1 MTSIQSTIADKLH
14 TDQVTV
20 REILAEFIATLF
32 FVMIGTAANV
42 QFASTGGSNMVVIP
56 IAWGIGF
63 AFSVYLAS
71 AVSGAHINPAISV
84 AQAILG
90 NLSFAKLPHYILS
103 QLVGAFMGTLITYT
117 SKYDDIQKISRMFG
131 NNTYAG
137 DIQVAGLFTTFPAPH
152 MTAFGSFF
160 DQLIGTA
167 ILSGC
172 ICLITDRRHHIH
184 QGVVPALA
192 GGIMAMIALTYGTNG
207 GFAINPARDFG
218 PRFFTWI
225 VGYGSKVFSYGNY
238 YFWIPIVGPFIGA
251 LIGAWIYKLFVG
263 LHGLSEVL
271 EITNPKSILP

>member
-42 QFASTGGSNMVVIP
+42 QFASTGGNNMVVIP

-63 AFSVYLAS
+63 AFSVYLAA

-84 AQAILG
+84 TQAILG

-103 QLVGAFMGTLITYT
+103 QLLGAFIGTAITYT
-117 SKYDDIQKISRMFG
+117 SKYDDIQKISRLFG

-172 ICLITDRRHHIH
+172 ICLITDRRHHIN
-184 QGVVPALA
+184 QGFVPALA

-225 VGYGSKVFSYGNY
+225 VGYGSKVFSHGNY

-251 LIGAWIYKLFVG
+251 LIGAWIYKVFVG